1 MTLPASGSRFN
12 PPAIA
17 AAIVQRV
24 LPSDVRESIAGDLDE
39 FFQRDCFT
47 HGPGRARLRYWRRA
61 TALTVRFAFER
72 GRDWRT
78 ELMQTPMSWIDLKL
92 GVRMLL
98 KYPGLTI
105 AGGLAIAIAIGLGAG
120 WYDVSRDFF
129 RPTIPLPEGDRVV
142 EIEMRNPRIVGDERR
157 LLHDF
162 MIWRRELTSVEEL
175 GAYRTLERLLSVGQS
190 NAEPVTIAEISPS
203 AFQLVRVPPI
213 LGRPLI
219 EADEA
224 PGAPPVVVLG
234 YQVWQRRFGGRADVI
249 GQTVQLGRAASTVVG
264 VMPEGFAFPI
274 NHRMWVPL
282 RLRPSGYAPLEGA
295 PIRIFG
301 RIANGAT
308 QKGANEEVS
317 AITDRVRASSP
328 RTHEHLRPRV
338 LAYGGEAPGDHA
350 SIIELVVRHGP
361 ILLVLLVAC
370 LNVATL
376 IYARTAT
383 RESEIALRYGLGAN
397 RLRIITQLFIEAL
410 VLAGVS
416 AAIGVAAAHWAVSW
430 GTTAYYSSQS
440 GGAPFWIEPGLKPAT
455 IVYAIVL
462 AIGGAAILGVL
473 PAIKA
478 TGINLQAHLRSL
490 AAGSTMRF
498 GGVWT
503 TAMIAQVAVT
513 VICIPPAMGIGE
525 EAWRDRR
532 IRAEFPGQ
540 EYLAVRIG
548 LDQDI
553 AAGEADADF
562 AVRANNTYAE
572 LERRLV
578 EDGGA
583 RAVTFAEQL
592 PGMHGEVRH
601 GEFDAAAGSDPIP
614 IPNLWTSTVAPTF
627 FAAFDRPIVAGRGF
641 TDGDLL
647 PGARNVIVNEAFARQ
662 WMNGASPVGRRVRYA
677 TADEATPEPWL
688 EIVGMVRDIGTTPT
702 DQGEAPFV
710 FHAARPGTMSPLTIG
725 IRVATDPS
733 AFAGRVRAIASTV
746 DPGLRL
752 EEMRRLDDWTRRID
766 LPGMVAAAALAGV
779 VALGLFLSAAGI
791 FSLMSVTV
799 ARRTREIGLRSA
811 LGATTG
817 RLLAGIFSRAVL
829 LVGGGIAAGNLFILS
844 VVWMGDGEAGTPF
857 VLNALWR
864 TSAVMLVVGLLACAE
879 PVRRALAIDPATAL
893 RDG

>member
-1 MTLPASGSRFN
+1 MTPPASGGRFS
-12 PPAIA
+12 PPRVARA
-17 AAIVQRV
+17 VVERV
-24 LPSDVRESIAGDLDE
+24 LPADVRESIAGDLDE
-39 FFQRDCFT
+39 FFQRDCRT

-61 TALTVRFAFER
+61 TALTIRFAIER

-78 ELMQTPMSWIDLKL
+78 QLMYTRMSWMDLKL
-92 GVRMLL
+92 GVRMLV

-129 RPTIPLPEGDRVV
+129 RPTIPLPEGDRIV

-162 MIWRRELTSVEEL
+162 MIWRQELKSVEEL
-175 GAYRTLERLLSVGQS
+175 GAYRTLERLLSVGRA
-190 NAEPVTIAEISPS
+190 NPEPVTVAEISAS

-224 PGAPPVVVLG
+224 PGAPGVVVLG
-234 YQVWQRRFGGRADVI
+234 YHVWQLRFGGSADVI
-249 GQTVQLGRAASTVVG
+249 GQTVQLGRATSTVVG

-282 RLRPSGYAPLEGA
+282 PLRPSGYTPLEGA
-295 PIRIFG
+295 PVRIFG
-301 RIANGAT
+301 RIAKGAT
-308 QKGANEEVS
+308 QEHANEEVT

-328 RTHEHLRPRV
+328 HTHEHLRPRV
-338 LAYGGEAPGDHA
+338 LAYGGEAPGDRA

-361 ILLVLLVAC
+361 ILLVLFVAC
-370 LNVATL
+370 MNVATL

-383 RESEIALRYGLGAN
+383 REWEIALRCGLGAN
-397 RLRIITQLFIEAL
+397 RMRIITQLFIEAL

-416 AAIGVAAAHWAVSW
+416 AAIGVAAAHWAVTW
-430 GTTAYYSSQS
+430 GVTAYYSSLS

-462 AIGGAAILGVL
+462 AITGAAILGVL

-478 TGINLQAHLRSL
+478 TGINMQAQLRNL
-490 AAGSTMRF
+490 ATGSTLRF

-503 TAMIAQVAVT
+503 TAMIAQIAVT

-532 IRAEFPGQ
+532 IRAQFPGH

-548 LDQDI
+548 LDQDM
-553 AAGEADADF
+553 AAGESDAEF
-562 AVRANNTYAE
+562 VVRANNTYAE
-572 LERRLV
+572 LERRLAQEAGV
-578 EDGGA
+578 T
-583 RAVTFAEQL
+583 AVTFAEQL
-592 PGMHGEVRH
+592 PGMYGEVRR
-601 GEFDAAAGSDPIP
+601 GEFDAAAGSEPIP

-641 TDGDLL
+641 TEGDLSA
-647 PGARNVIVNEAFARQ
+647 GARNVIVNEAFARRF
-662 WMNGASPVGRRVRYA
+662 MNGAGPVGRRVRYA
-677 TADEATPEPWL
+677 IADAAAPEEWL
-688 EIVGMVRDIGTTPT
+688 EIVGVVRDIGTSPT
-702 DQGEAPFV
+702 DLGEAPFV
-710 FHAARPGTMSPLTIG
+710 FHAARPRTMSPLTMG
-725 IRVATDPS
+725 IRVGTDPS
-733 AFAGRVRAIASTV
+733 TFSERVRAIASTV

-752 EEMRRLDDWTRRID
+752 EEMRRLDDWTWRID
-766 LPGMVAAAALAGV
+766 LPAMVSASALAGV

-811 LGATTG
+811 LGASTG
-817 RLLAGIFSRAVL
+817 RLLVGIFSRAVL
-829 LVGGGIAAGNLFILS
+829 LVGGGIVAGNLFILF
-844 VVWMGDGEAGTPF
+844 VVGMGGEAGMSF
-857 VLNALWR
+857 VLNALMR
-864 TSAVMLVVGLLACAE
+864 TSAVMLVVGLLACVE
-879 PVRRALAIDPATAL
+879 PARRALTIDPTTAL
-893 RDG
+893 RDV

>member
-1 MTLPASGSRFN
+1 MTPQPRGRWFA
-12 PPAIA
+12 PPRVARA
-17 AAIVQRV
+17 VVERV
-24 LPSDVRESIAGDLDE
+24 LPADVRESIAGDLDE
-39 FFQRDCFT
+39 FFQRDCRT
-47 HGPGRARLRYWRRA
+47 RGPGPARLRYWRHA
-61 TALTVRFAFER
+61 AALTIRFAIER

-78 ELMQTPMSWIDLKL
+78 QLMHTRISWMDVKL
-92 GVRMLL
+92 GLRMLV

-129 RPTIPLPEGDRVV
+129 RPTIPLPDGNRIV
-142 EIEMRNPRIVGDERR
+142 EIEMRNPRIVGDEHR

-162 MIWRRELTSVEEL
+162 MIWRQELTSVEEL
-175 GAYRTLERLLSVGQS
+175 GAYRTLERSLSVGR
-190 NAEPVTIAEISPS
+190 ADPEPVTVAEISAS

-234 YQVWQRRFGGRADVI
+234 YDVWQQRFGGGADVI
-249 GQTVQLGRAASTVVG
+249 GTSVQIGRAASTVVG

-274 NHRMWVPL
+274 NHRMWIPL
-282 RLRPSGYAPLEGA
+282 PLRPSGYAPLEGA
-295 PIRIFG
+295 PVRIFG
-301 RIANGAT
+301 RIAEGAT
-308 QKGANEEVS
+308 QERANAEVS

-338 LAYGGEAPGDHA
+338 LAYGGESPGDRA

-370 LNVATL
+370 MNVATL

-383 RESEIALRYGLGAN
+383 REAEIALRCGLGAN
-397 RLRIITQLFIEAL
+397 RMRIVTQLFVEAL

-416 AAIGVAAAHWAVSW
+416 GAIGVVAADWAVTW
-430 GTTAYYSSQS
+430 GVKTYYSSVS
-440 GGAPFWIEPGLKPAT
+440 GGAPFWIEPGLKLPT

-462 AIGGAAILGVL
+462 AVVGAAILGVL

-478 TGINLQAHLRSL
+478 TGVNVQAQLRQL
-490 AAGSTMRF
+490 AAGSTLRF

-513 VICIPPAMGIGE
+513 VICLPPAMGIGE

-532 IRAEFPGQ
+532 IRAQFPGH

-548 LDQDI
+548 LDQDM
-553 AAGEADADF
+553 ARGESDAEF
-562 AVRANNTYAE
+562 AVRTNNVYAE
-572 LERRLV
+572 LERRLAQEAGV
-578 EDGGA
+578 S
-583 RAVTFAEQL
+583 AVTFGEQL
-592 PGMHGEVRH
+592 PGMYGEVRR
-601 GEFDAAAGSDPIP
+601 GEFDAAAGSEPVP

-641 TDGDLL
+641 TEDDLADGV
-647 PGARNVIVNEAFARQ
+647 RHVIVNEAFARRF
-662 WMNGASPVGRRVRYA
+662 MNGASPVGRRVRYA
-677 TADEATPEPWL
+677 VADAAPEEWL

-702 DQGEAPFV
+702 DLGEAPFV
-710 FHAARPGTMSPLTIG
+710 FHAARPRTMSPLTMG
-725 IRVATDPS
+725 IRVGTDPS
-733 AFAGRVRAIASTV
+733 TFSERVRTIASTV

-752 EEMRRLDDWTRRID
+752 EEIRRLDDWTWRMD
-766 LPGMVAAAALAGV
+766 LPAIVSASALAGV
-779 VALGLFLSAAGI
+779 VTLGLFLSAAGI

-811 LGATTG
+811 LGASTG
-817 RLLAGIFSRAVL
+817 RLLAGIFSRVVL
-829 LVGGGIAAGNLFILS
+829 LVGGGIVAGNLFILL
-844 VVWMGDGEAGTPF
+844 VVAMSGGEAGMPF
-857 VLNALWR
+857 VLNALMR
-864 TSAVMLVVGLLACAE
+864 TSAVMLVVGLLACVE
-879 PVRRALAIDPATAL
+879 PARRALTIDPTTAL
-893 RDG
+893 RDV